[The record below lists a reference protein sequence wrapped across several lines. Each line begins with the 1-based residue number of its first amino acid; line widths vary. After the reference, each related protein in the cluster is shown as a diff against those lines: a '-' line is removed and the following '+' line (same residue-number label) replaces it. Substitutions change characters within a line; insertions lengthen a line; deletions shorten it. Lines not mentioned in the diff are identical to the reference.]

1 VVSGSGTAIISRAL
15 ELGKWLTWLKNVST
29 TAGVTAAPTVAVFI
43 TIVLL
48 SFCSPR
54 RMSSIYLGG
63 WNNLKQSSPS
73 ELSPC
78 RVRERRGYWN
88 IQEKKHGSNPENN
101 TRRLQQQYH
110 NSLKRTWFAP
120 EARV

>member
-1 VVSGSGTAIISRAL
+1 L

-78 RVRERRGYWN
+78 RAREKERMLEYSREEAWIKSGK
-88 IQEKKHGSNPENN
+88 QHTKTSTAASQLTEKDVVYS
-101 TRRLQQQYH
+101 
-110 NSLKRTWFAP
+110 
-120 EARV
+120 